1 MKRFF
6 AIILCLAMLICAL
19 VSCNTG
25 NGGDTT
31 TTTSGSEQ
39 TPGGNGGN
47 GGEGPTNTN
56 YPVDVD
62 YSYEIVEGKTPSHIS
77 SVSSAN
83 FSVTTDKKPFDYKV
97 GEDVVFTVTL
107 MSGAKTVSCEK
118 FHVTIKYDGIEE
130 IEDFYISGETGK
142 FELTTQVAQP
152 GYVMLNVWAC
162 DDNRKAYSKA
172 DVLCGGAGAQI
183 NELVPTVQEPTDFD
197 AYWAEQIAAD
207 VLAINPDII
216 QLEKYNS
223 DSNHDYYYAK
233 IRAVDDG
240 AIYAAKGY
248 TDRHDYA
255 SGILVIPKKAQANSC
270 KIVLDFDGHG
280 VYTASV
286 SKYLI
291 DQNTIYF
298 KVIAHSIDANVT
310 SAQISS
316 YKNSVLNAYGLNYK
330 NAKNPNEIYYR
341 NMVLRDLQAARFMK
355 EYFGEGGEKAGLW
368 NGIDFHLHGGSQGGF
383 QTAAVAALA
392 EKVGVN
398 ITYAKLSRPWLCDI
412 AGYCTDNVTL
422 IDSKFWPDGDPAVLS
437 YYDSVFFARRIK
449 CKTDVTVC
457 LGDDTTTPTS
467 VSKLYFALDC
477 EKSFAITQNGD
488 HGGAKQ
494 ISKEYKYK

>member
-1 MKRFF
+1 MKKLL
-6 AIILCLAMLICAL
+6 AIILCFAMLVCMLA
-19 VSCNTG
+19 SCNSG

-31 TTTSGSEQ
+31 TGSDT
-39 TPGGNGGN
+39 TPGGNTDQGQ
-47 GGEGPTNTN
+47 TNVS
-56 YPVDVD
+56 YPVEVF
-62 YSYEIVEGKTPSHIS
+62 YTHEIIETKETTPIAN
-77 SVSSAN
+77 VSSAN
-83 FSVTTDKKPFDYKV
+83 FSVKTDKKPFEYKV
-97 GEDVVFTVTL
+97 GEDILFTITL

-118 FHVTIKYDGIEE
+118 FHVTIKYDGVEQ

-152 GYVMLNVWAC
+152 GFVMINVEAC

-183 NELVPTVQEPTDFD
+183 DELVPTTQEPSDFD
-197 AYWAEQIAAD
+197 AYWSEQIAAD
-207 VLAINPDII
+207 VLAISPDII
-216 QLEKYNS
+216 QLDKYNS
-223 DSNHDYYYAK
+223 DSNHDYYYVK

-248 TDRHDYA
+248 TDRHDYV
-255 SGILVIPKKAQANSC
+255 SGILVIPKNAAANSC
-270 KIVLDFDGHG
+270 KMVLDFDGHG

-291 DQNTIYF
+291 DKNTIYF
-298 KVIAHSIDANVT
+298 KAIAHSIDANVT

-316 YKNSVLNAYGLNYK
+316 YKSSVLNAYGLNYK
-330 NAKNPNEIYYR
+330 KAKSPDEIYYR

-355 EYFGEGGEKAGLW
+355 EYFGEGGEMAGLW
-368 NGIDFHLHGGSQGGF
+368 NGTDFHLNGGSQGGF

-392 EKVGVN
+392 EQVGVN
-398 ITYAKLSRPWLCDI
+398 ITYAKISRPWLCDI

-422 IDSKFWPDGDPAVLS
+422 IDSKFWPEGDPDVLS
-437 YYDSVFFARRIK
+437 YFDSVFFARRIK

-467 VSKLYFALDC
+467 VTKLYMALNC

-494 ISKEYKYK
+494 VSKDYKYN